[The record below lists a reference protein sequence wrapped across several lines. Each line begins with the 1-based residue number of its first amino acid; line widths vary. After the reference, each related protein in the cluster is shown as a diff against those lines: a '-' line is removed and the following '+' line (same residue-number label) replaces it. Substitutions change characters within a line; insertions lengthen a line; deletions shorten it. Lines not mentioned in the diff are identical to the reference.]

1 MPYYDSL
8 TGLEARAI
16 FGLLRV
22 FDAVGRYLSL
32 HWRRLKKN
40 EDGWGLLR
48 WMAQLLVLGHLE
60 MQKVR
65 TTSMPSRLVQ
75 TYCEG

>member
-16 FGLLRV
+16 FGRFRV
-22 FDAVGRYLSL
+22 IGPVGWYLSF
-32 HWRRLKKN
+32 HRRRQKKD
-40 EDGWGLLR
+40 EDCWGLLR
-48 WMAQLLVLGHLE
+48 WMAQLLVLGHLG

-65 TTSMPSRLVQ
+65 TTLTAIQPVQ

>member
-16 FGLLRV
+16 FGPLRV
-22 FDAVGRYLSL
+22 IGGVRQYLSL
-32 HWRRLKKN
+32 HWRKQKKY
-40 EDGWGLLR
+40 EDCWGLLR
-48 WMAQLLVLGHLE
+48 WMMDLSFLGHL
-60 MQKVR
+60 QNVR
-65 TTSMPSRLVQ
+65 TTSIGSQPVQ

>member
-16 FGLLRV
+16 FGPLRV
-22 FDAVGRYLSL
+22 IGAVGRYLGL
-32 HWRRLKKN
+32 HWRRQSKY
-40 EDGWGLLR
+40 DWGLLR

-65 TTSMPSRLVQ
+65 TTSMDSQPVQ